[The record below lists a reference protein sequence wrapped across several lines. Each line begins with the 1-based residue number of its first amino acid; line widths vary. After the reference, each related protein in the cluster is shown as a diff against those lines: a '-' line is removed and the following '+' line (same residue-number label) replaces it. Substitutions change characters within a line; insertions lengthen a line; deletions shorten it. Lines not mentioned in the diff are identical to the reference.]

1 MIKFARMA
9 ALAAATTLV
18 AAPAVA
24 APVGVTG
31 TAPTASARIVKP
43 LVLTRV
49 RDLNFGTLVVGTVGG
64 TQTVNVADG
73 AAVVTGCSNG
83 VTCQQN
89 GVQSARYNVTGTNNQ
104 TVNIAASNVT
114 LRNAN
119 NDPLVFTPN
128 WTTST
133 LTLTSSGAPG
143 NNFDLGGSITVDSAT
158 PEGLY
163 TGNLIV
169 TVDY

>member
-9 ALAAATTLV
+9 ALAATALV
-18 AAPAVA
+18 AMPAVA
-24 APVGVTG
+24 APVGVSG
-31 TAPTASARIVKP
+31 QVPTASARIVKP

-49 RDLNFGTLVVGTVGG
+49 RDLNFGTLVVGTVTG
-64 TQTVNVADG
+64 TQTVTVSDAG
-73 AAVVTGCSNG
+73 VQSGCTNG
-83 VTCQQN
+83 VTCMGN

-104 TVNIAASNVT
+104 TVNIVASNAT
-114 LRNAN
+114 LTSGAN
-119 NDPLVFTPN
+119 SLTFTPN
-128 WTTST
+128 WTNNTV
-133 LTLTSSGAPG
+133 LLTSSGAPG

-163 TGNLIV
+163 SGNLIV